1 MDLSYPPEAETFR
14 SEIRAW
20 LSEHLPAGW
29 GEPGFAL
36 STEER
41 AQFNKEWPAKLHEGG
56 WICAS
61 WPQEYGGKG
70 LSLMEAV
77 VLNEEFARAGAPMRA
92 DFFGDTLVGPTILQW
107 GTEEQKQQFLPLIL
121 SGQIS
126 WCQGFSEP
134 DAGSD
139 LASLRTV
146 AVRDG
151 DVYIVNGQKIW
162 TSYAHAADHCAL
174 LARTDQTTDGSEGI
188 SILLVPMDLPGV
200 EVRDIANP
208 WMTHVV
214 HETWFTDVPVPVSCL
229 LGEEHQG
236 WEIVRQVLANE
247 RVGIARH
254 ECAERTL
261 DATVAWAEAEGVDVD
276 DPSIAEVL
284 GMAYATCEAARAL
297 NYAAVHERTVDQG
310 SRRPMAAVSRA
321 VTGPMETRVAQACL
335 EVLGPEGLARHSP
348 AERQLLMGTT
358 GPIAAGSLEVQLN
371 LIARHLGLPKG

>member
-1 MDLSYPPEAETFR
+1 MDLEWTDEERAFR
-14 SEIRAW
+14 SELRAFIDAHRRPGW
-20 LSEHLPAGW
+20 SHHEREMPVPADRDAVLAFCAAMGAEGLLTPHWPTQYGGRGASPWEQTIVSEELWAA
-29 GEPGFAL
+29 GEPRGP
-36 STEER
+36 
-41 AQFNKEWPAKLHEGG
+41 QYMNVNWIGPAIML
-56 WICAS
+56 A
-61 WPQEYGGKG
+61 
-70 LSLMEAV
+70 
-77 VLNEEFARAGAPMRA
+77 
-92 DFFGDTLVGPTILQW
+92 
-107 GTEEQKQQFLPLIL
+107 GTEEQKRHHL
-121 SGQIS
+121 GRIS
-126 WCQGFSEP
+126 RGEAMWCQGFSEP
-134 DAGSD
+134 GAGSD
-139 LASLRTV
+139 LASLRTA

-174 LARTDQTTDGSEGI
+174 LVRTDPTTSGSEGI
-188 SILLVPMDLPGV
+188 SILLVPMDLPGI
-200 EVRDIANP
+200 EVRDIPNP

-261 DATVAWAEAEGVDVD
+261 DATVEWASAEGVDVD
-276 DPSIAEVL
+276 EPSIAEIL